1 MALESLLTT
10 ATVELSDIEAEKE
23 DEVENN
29 DSDRL
34 EVSSS
39 NGQWRR
45 CYGKFPMLIMTI
57 VNISQFLMSVDCSLE
72 EILKHIY
79 NNVYSPF
86 THLFCF
92 LNLKI

>member
-39 NGQWRR
+39 NGQ
-45 CYGKFPMLIMTI
+45 
-57 VNISQFLMSVDCSLE
+57 
-72 EILKHIY
+72 
-79 NNVYSPF
+79 
-86 THLFCF
+86 
-92 LNLKI
+92 